1 MKDFKVEAVSKE
13 AAEPMMRVEKTFKYT
28 PILVAIA
35 EDGKE
40 VRVKGQAQELSV
52 GHINQQL
59 QMIQSHLAQIADQ
72 KVRLEAEAANLNA
85 ILAEIEKIK

>member
-1 MKDFKVEAVSKE
+1 MSNFKVEA
-13 AAEPMMRVEKTFKYT
+13 AAEKAVDPMMKVEKTFKYT
-28 PILVAIA
+28 PILTAIA

-52 GHINQQL
+52 QQL
-59 QMIQSHLAQIADQ
+59 QMDLQMVQSQLAQLAQQ
-72 KVRLEAEAANLNA
+72 KAKLEQDAANINA